1 MQPLLYVVFILSGAA
16 GLIYESI
23 WSRYLGLFVGHS
35 AYAQIIVLA
44 IFLGGMSLGAILA
57 ARRSERVRQPLLWYA
72 AVELIVGLIGF
83 LFHHIYDGVTSLA
96 YDALFPLLP
105 GGATLTVVKWSIAAL
120 LILPQSVLLGATFPL
135 MSAGVL
141 RLTPERPGHVLAL
154 LYFAN
159 SIGAAI
165 GVLFAG
171 FVLVGW
177 VGLPGTLRTAAAL
190 NLFVALLV
198 FGAVRW
204 REEDRD
210 SAIGHRDSALGH
222 RDSTS
227 GGDLPATAGSR
238 WPGAES
244 RSSLLLWVSFGT
256 AVASFIYEIA
266 WIRMLSLVL
275 GSATH
280 SFELMLSA
288 FILGLALG
296 ALWVHRKAD
305 QLRDPIR
312 VLGVV
317 QWVMGVAALAT
328 LPLYLRSFDW
338 TAWLLRAVDESTAGY
353 AIFNVVRYAFCLAV
367 MLPATFC
374 AGMTLPL
381 ITRTLLS
388 SGAGERAIGLVYGV
402 NTLGSIVG
410 VVLAGLVLMP
420 LFGLKL
426 LLVQGAIVDMA
437 LGVVLLRVA
446 ARDSKPHRRLAFGAA
461 VAVVALAELAI
472 WGNDFD
478 ATRLTSGVFRYG
490 RVSEPGSK
498 SILFYKDGRTAT
510 VSVARMRGKTLVVS
524 TNGKPDASLDS
535 AWQFPS
541 PDAAP
546 RTLGGDLP
554 TQVLLPLMT
563 LAHAPQARTA
573 AVIGQGSGMSSH
585 FLLGSP
591 ALRSLVTIEI
601 EPEMIAGSRHFYPA
615 NARVFD
621 DPRSRFV
628 IDDAKSFFA
637 SERRRYDLIL
647 SEPSNP
653 WVSGVSGLFTTEFY
667 ERIRGYLAPD
677 GVFGQ
682 WLHLYEIDDRLVLSV
697 LASLHR
703 SFPSYEIFLTS
714 SGDMLIVA
722 STRPVL
728 REPDWSVFQL
738 PLIAADLAPVIPFS
752 PRMLEATRILSRETL
767 APLLD
772 SWHSPNSD
780 YVPVLDLGG
789 ERTRF
794 TRASADGFRSLGD
807 DRFDIIAPFTGRR
820 SEFLDDTRVPV
831 PQIPRMHNLSL
842 GALMRSHFRYVM
854 AQEADSAS
862 SVAVQRRWLYESGM
876 QSGKTPPDWR
886 VWLNTVLQVD
896 ADIHGGTA
904 GVADEIFY
912 YDARQ
917 FAERQSAP
925 QEVLAALAFLR
936 SLSVW
941 DWAAASLAADRLL
954 PAAQRGRSWVPVDLL
969 RDGAVVAKLR
979 TGDVS
984 GAKRAFTSLV
994 EYSARE
1000 TGDFR
1005 SSLLWAYIWNAEQG
1019 RKLPAAPD
1027 TGTAPLASRSPM

>member
-1 MQPLLYVVFILSGAA
+1 MQALLYLVFILSGAA

-57 ARRSERVRQPLLWYA
+57 ARRSERVAQPLLWYA
-72 AVELIVGLIGF
+72 IVELIVGIIGF
-83 LFHHIYDGVTSLA
+83 VFHYIYSGVTSLA
-96 YDALFPLLP
+96 YDAIFPALA
-105 GGATLTVVKWSIAAL
+105 GGATLTVVKWLIAAL

-141 RLTPERPGHVLAL
+141 RLTPSRPGRVLAL

-159 SIGAAI
+159 SIGAAV

-190 NLFVALLV
+190 NVIVALLV
-198 FGAVRW
+198 FAAVRW
-204 REEDRD
+204 REEEGRETGDSRFEIRD
-210 SAIGHRDSALGH
+210 SQAEL
-222 RDSTS
+222 
-227 GGDLPATAGSR
+227 DLVGSH
-238 WPGAES
+238 PSLES
-244 RSSLLLWVSFGT
+244 RISNLDARRLLLIVAFGT

-296 ALWVHRKAD
+296 ALWAHRKAD
-305 QLRDPIR
+305 QLSDPIKT
-312 VLGVV
+312 LGVV
-317 QWVMGVAALAT
+317 QWVMGFAAMAT
-328 LPLYLRSFDW
+328 LPFYLRSFEW
-338 TAWLLRAVDESTAGY
+338 TAWLMRAVDESTAGY
-353 AIFNVVRYAFCLAV
+353 TIFNLVRYAFCLVV
-367 MLPATFC
+367 MFPATFC
-374 AGMTLPL
+374 AGITLPL
-381 ITRTLLS
+381 ITRTLIS
-388 SGAGERAIGLVYGV
+388 SGAGEKAIGLVYGV

-410 VVLAGLVLMP
+410 VVLAGLVFMP
-420 LFGLKL
+420 LLGLKL
-426 LLVQGAIVDMA
+426 LLIQGAIIDMA

-446 ARDSKPHRRLAFGAA
+446 AGSSKRERRFALAAGL
-461 VAVVALAELAI
+461 AVVVLVEIAV
-472 WGNDFD
+472 WGNDFNK
-478 ATRLTSGVFRYG
+478 AVLTSGVFRYG
-490 RVSEPGSK
+490 RVSSPDTK
-498 SILFYKDGRTAT
+498 DVIYYKDGRTAT
-510 VSVARMRGKTLVVS
+510 VSVSRMRGKSLVIA

-535 AWQFPS
+535 AWQQPT
-541 PDAAP
+541 PGAAP

-563 LAHAPQARTA
+563 LAHAPHARTA
-573 AVIGQGSGMSSH
+573 AVIGHGSGMSSH

-591 ALRSLVTIEI
+591 VVRNLVTIEI
-601 EPEMIAGSRHFYPA
+601 EPGMIEGSRHFYPA
-615 NARVFD
+615 NARVFED
-621 DPRSRFV
+621 RRSRFV

-637 SERRRYDLIL
+637 SERRKYDLIL

-667 ERIRGYLAPD
+667 DRVRGYLSPE

-682 WLHLYEIDDRLVLSV
+682 WLHLYEINDQLVLTV
-697 LASLHR
+697 LAALHK

-722 STRPVL
+722 STRPEL
-728 REPDWSVFQL
+728 RDPDWSVFQL
-738 PLIAADLAPVIPFS
+738 PMVARDLQPVITFT
-752 PRMLEATRILSRETL
+752 PRMLEATRILSREAL

-772 SWHSPNSD
+772 TWRELNSD
-780 YVPVLDLGG
+780 YVPLLDLSG

-794 TRASADGFRSLGD
+794 MRSSADGFRALGD
-807 DRFDIIAPFTGRR
+807 DRFDIVGPFTGRR
-820 SEFLDDTRVPV
+820 SEFIDDTRVPV
-831 PQIPRMHNLSL
+831 PQIPRMRNLAL

-854 AQEADSAS
+854 AQDMDSTS
-862 SVAVQRRWLYESGM
+862 SVAVQRRWLYESAM

-896 ADIHGGTA
+896 ADIHGGTS
-904 GVADEIFY
+904 GVADEIFF

-917 FAERQSAP
+917 FAERYNAP
-925 QEVLAALAFLR
+925 MEVLSALAFVR
-936 SLSVW
+936 ALSVW
-941 DWAAASLAADRLL
+941 DWVAASAAADRLMPSAQLGKSWL
-954 PAAQRGRSWVPVDLL
+954 PIDLL
-969 RDGAVVAKLR
+969 REGAIVAKLR
-979 TGDVS
+979 TGDAA
-984 GAKRAFTSLV
+984 GAKRVFTSLV
-994 EYSARE
+994 NYSGRE
-1000 TGDFR
+1000 DGDLR
-1005 SSLLWAYIWNAEQG
+1005 IELLWAYIWNLEHG
-1019 RKLPAAPD
+1019 RKLPGPVD
-1027 TGTAPLASRSPM
+1027 TVSAPLATR

>member
-1 MQPLLYVVFILSGAA
+1 M
-16 GLIYESI
+16 
-23 WSRYLGLFVGHS
+23 
-35 AYAQIIVLA
+35 
-44 IFLGGMSLGAILA
+44 
-57 ARRSERVRQPLLWYA
+57 
-72 AVELIVGLIGF
+72 
-83 LFHHIYDGVTSLA
+83 
-96 YDALFPLLP
+96 
-105 GGATLTVVKWSIAAL
+105 
-120 LILPQSVLLGATFPL
+120 
-135 MSAGVL
+135 
-141 RLTPERPGHVLAL
+141 
-154 LYFAN
+154 
-159 SIGAAI
+159 
-165 GVLFAG
+165 
-171 FVLVGW
+171 
-177 VGLPGTLRTAAAL
+177 
-190 NLFVALLV
+190 
-198 FGAVRW
+198 
-204 REEDRD
+204 
-210 SAIGHRDSALGH
+210 
-222 RDSTS
+222 
-227 GGDLPATAGSR
+227 
-238 WPGAES
+238 AES
-244 RSSLLLWVSFGT
+244 RWNPARLLLWVSFGT

-305 QLRDPIR
+305 RLRDPIR
-312 VLGVV
+312 TLGVV
-317 QWVMGVAALAT
+317 QWVMGLAALAT

-338 TAWLLRAVDESTAGY
+338 TAWLLRAVDESNAGY
-353 AIFNVVRYAFCLAV
+353 SIFNIVRYAFCLAV

-420 LFGLKL
+420 MFGLKL
-426 LLVQGAIVDMA
+426 LLVQGAILDMA
-437 LGVVLLRVA
+437 LGVILLRVA
-446 ARDSKPHRRLAFGAA
+446 ARDSKPRRRLAFAAA
-461 VAVVALAELAI
+461 VAVVVLAEVAI

-478 ATRLTSGVFRYG
+478 ETRLTSGVFRYG

-498 SILFYKDGRTAT
+498 TILFYKDGRTAT

-541 PDAAP
+541 ADAAP

-573 AVIGQGSGMSSH
+573 AVIGHGSGMSSH

-591 ALRSLVTIEI
+591 ALESLVTIEI

-637 SERRRYDLIL
+637 SERRKYDLIL

-667 ERIRGYLAPD
+667 ERVRGYLAPE

-697 LASLHR
+697 LAALHR

-722 STRPVL
+722 STRPGL
-728 REPDWSVFQL
+728 REPDWSVFRF
-738 PLIAADLAPVIPFS
+738 PMVARDLAPIIPFS

-772 SWHSPNSD
+772 SWHLPNSD

-820 SEFLDDTRVPV
+820 STFLDDTRVPV

-896 ADIHGGTA
+896 ADVHGGTA

-917 FAERQSAP
+917 FAERQNAP
-925 QEVLAALAFLR
+925 QEVLATLAFLR

-954 PAAQRGRSWVPVDLL
+954 PAAQRGKSWVPVDLL
-969 RDGAVVAKLR
+969 RDGAIVAKLR
-979 TGDVS
+979 TGDAA
-984 GAKRAFTSLV
+984 GAKRVFTSLV
-994 EYSARE
+994 DYSARE
-1000 TGDFR
+1000 SGDFR

-1019 RKLPAAPD
+1019 RKLPAPPD
-1027 TGTAPLASRSPM
+1027 TTTAPLASRSPM